1 MCEYNVRIEIF
12 LTLVLIYW
20 LIPFLKLLV
29 LIPCLE
35 FWSWTVWMAF
45 AAEMTELLNQ
55 NEAQNGV
62 MNDRYQQILV
72 SAAVVSNLK
81 FLETYTSY
89 WISVCL
95 HLP

>member
-1 MCEYNVRIEIF
+1 
-12 LTLVLIYW
+12 
-20 LIPFLKLLV
+20 
-29 LIPCLE
+29 
-35 FWSWTVWMAF
+35 MAF